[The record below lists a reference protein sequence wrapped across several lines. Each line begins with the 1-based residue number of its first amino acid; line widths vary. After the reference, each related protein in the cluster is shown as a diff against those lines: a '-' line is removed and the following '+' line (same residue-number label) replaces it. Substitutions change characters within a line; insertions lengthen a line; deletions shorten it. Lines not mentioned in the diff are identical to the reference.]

1 MKEYHIFYAPD
12 IEQTSCLPEEEAAH
26 AVRVL
31 RMQEGDELLCTDGRG
46 TLYHCTITLCSKK
59 ACHLS
64 IDERETWP
72 RTWQSDIH
80 LAIAPTKNMDRM
92 EWLAE
97 KATEMGLDRLTF
109 LLTANSERTV
119 VKTERIDKI
128 LVSAMKQSHKAL
140 KPELIGMTRFADLIA
155 QPFEGQKFIAHC
167 YDTDA
172 PKPHLKD
179 VCLPDVPT
187 LILIGPEGDFSI
199 EEVKAAEAA
208 GFLAVSL
215 GESRLRTETAGL
227 VAVCTCGLM
236 KSPRPAPPKG
246 SASLRSCPPAAEM
259 LTSDYE

>member
-12 IEQTSCLPEEEAAH
+12 IEQTACLPEEEAAH

-64 IDERETWP
+64 IDERETWL

-97 KATEMGLDRLTF
+97 KATEIGLDRLTF

-140 KPELIGMTRFADLIA
+140 KPVVSEMTRFKDFVE
-155 QPFEGQKFIAHC
+155 QPFEGDKFIAHC
-167 YDTDA
+167 YEQTDVDGSEKLFLFDA
-172 PKPHLKD
+172 IRR
-179 VCLPDVPT
+179 DVPT
-187 LILIGPEGDFSI
+187 LVLIGPEGDFSI
-199 EEVKAAEAA
+199 DEVRMAHAA
-208 GFLAVSL
+208 GFRSITL
-215 GESRLRTETAGL
+215 GESRLRTETAAL
-227 VAVCTCGLM
+227 MAVAHMNLKKT
-236 KSPRPAPPKG
+236 
-246 SASLRSCPPAAEM
+246 
-259 LTSDYE
+259 T